1 MRTEQGER
9 GGGHRAGAGDTGDS
23 GRAARTHTHNTHR
36 VWKPTVCKYKGDI
49 PGTFQSSLK
58 RLDTPLAFLTA
69 SHRRPASRR
78 CSRREWPAAGARGA
92 LRPQLGLRAGGRG
105 RAGHS
110 SEKPLGGRNVLLG
123 GGR

>member
-9 GGGHRAGAGDTGDS
+9 RGHRAGAGDS
-23 GRAARTHTHNTHR
+23 GRAARTHTHDTHR

-78 CSRREWPAAGARGA
+78 CSRDRPALAPGGSGPPRGPGAPSAR
-92 LRPQLGLRAGGRG
+92 
-105 RAGHS
+105 S
-110 SEKPLGGRNVLLG
+110 
-123 GGR
+123 